1 MALAAVAALAF
12 DVFGTVT
19 DWRSTII
26 DEGREWS
33 ARTGRAVDWSTFADA
48 WRSSYEPAM
57 HQVRR
62 GELPW
67 TKIDDLHRMI
77 LDRLLEEYGL
87 VDLDKAERSHMNRVW
102 HRLQTWPDS
111 GSGLERRKRRF
122 RPPRRSTGSLARDQF
137 PEQRSRLTRRTQPL
151 PFVERYGKIPA

>member
-87 VDLDKAERSHMNRVW
+87 VDLDKACVVQLPHN
-102 HRLQTWPDS
+102 QC
-111 GSGLERRKRRF
+111 F
-122 RPPRRSTGSLARDQF
+122 ARHFFAQDIQEHNGK
-137 PEQRSRLTRRTQPL
+137 EQKT
-151 PFVERYGKIPA
+151 